1 MKKGNEWTEFNLTEM
16 TFVHH
21 QVLCYRA
28 ITFDLFSMLS
38 FYLSMLHCTA
48 TTTIISCLSGNAL
61 NKTQVS
67 CARIWLF
74 WRALTYIYF
83 ISYSLGIYV
92 GGLCWSYFVTDTR
105 TGVKLCW
112 GHPNPFALSNPA
124 RPLVVCPFLCLCLR
138 FQASPPICVLLILL
152 AVARA
157 PVVNKFEWQRWS
169 WW

>member
-1 MKKGNEWTEFNLTEM
+1 M

-21 QVLCYRA
+21 QELCYRA
-28 ITFDLFSMLS
+28 ITFDLFSLLS
-38 FYLSMLHCTA
+38 LYLSMLHCNNNYH
-48 TTTIISCLSGNAL
+48 IMFVRQWLY
-61 NKTQVS
+61 KTQVS
-67 CARIWLF
+67 CARIWLLC
-74 WRALTYIYF
+74 WTLTWIYF

-92 GGLCWSYFVTDTR
+92 GGLCWSKSYFVTDTR

-112 GHPNPFALSNPA
+112 GHPNPFALSNQA